1 MQDTS
6 QFIMMPIPASQY
18 TAVCALLGGTLARI
32 AADTPPTHEPT
43 PAPIDAAHPPAAAS
57 TEQLEA
63 VDQSPPVNDAE
74 IDSAGV
80 SFDEAIHT
88 GTKLKDGTWRAKKGM
103 KQEAEKLAEGT
114 KTEEAKV
121 EEPAK
126 ETKADEDEFAAF
138 RQAVDESDEA
148 EQAEPEPRKW
158 TEADLSK
165 LCNQAATKLGDPGP
179 IKNVISSFVP
189 EGETP
194 HSRNIPSDQRE
205 AFASAVE
212 KAADIEFAG

>member
-88 GTKLKDGTWRAKKGM
+88 GTKRMRPSKPNQNRANGPKRIS
-103 KQEAEKLAEGT
+103 
-114 KTEEAKV
+114 
-121 EEPAK
+121 PS
-126 ETKADEDEFAAF
+126 F
-138 RQAVDESDEA
+138 
-148 EQAEPEPRKW
+148 
-158 TEADLSK
+158 
-165 LCNQAATKLGDPGP
+165 ATKRRR
-179 IKNVISSFVP
+179 SSAIP
-189 EGETP
+189 AR
-194 HSRNIPSDQRE
+194 SRT
-205 AFASAVE
+205 
-212 KAADIEFAG
+212 